1 MGPRLNLTVLAHGSG
16 RWDQKPWPGAVCAR
30 PARCGPPGG
39 EGRPQQGDLWLRE
52 DGPPGRGAQCLQ
64 SDGKWWPV
72 WCPQPPGTCSGE
84 GGARLFLEVY
94 FGRVRSQWLCVT
106 AE

>member
-1 MGPRLNLTVLAHGSG
+1 MF
-16 RWDQKPWPGAVCAR
+16 AR
-30 PARCGPPGG
+30 PASCGPLGG
-39 EGRPQQGDLWLRE
+39 ESRPQRDDLWLRE

-64 SDGKWWPV
+64 SDGEWWPV
-72 WCPQPPGTCSGE
+72 ECPQPPGMCSGE

-94 FGRVRSQWLCVT
+94 FGRVRNQWLRVI